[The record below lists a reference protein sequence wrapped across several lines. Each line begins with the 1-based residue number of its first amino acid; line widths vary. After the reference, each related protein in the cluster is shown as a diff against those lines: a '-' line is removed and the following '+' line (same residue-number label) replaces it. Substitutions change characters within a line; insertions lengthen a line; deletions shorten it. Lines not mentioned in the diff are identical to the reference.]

1 MKHKTAIV
9 TGTKEFSLGESIVL
23 NLQSA
28 VPDIN
33 IITISRTANES
44 LNSKLGEQGFF
55 IQMDLNPHNHGKGD
69 RALDN
74 FQSSLYHKIRMAFVD
89 FEKRGRLS
97 HKGIDFLFNNAG
109 VYDFGPLTK
118 ISNKSISNL
127 VGVNY
132 VGHLMVA
139 KTVMI
144 LNEDNGI
151 NNSTDFRLCEV
162 GSFQGL
168 RPRTGRSVYSPSKA
182 AGIDACHSLA
192 DGNEVE
198 VVSYIAVGP
207 IDTYMLH
214 ANHWETKSGGSKEFI
229 DQIFDSD
236 KELYKSIFVDGN
248 MKSFENCLSN
258 FKKVERDKLKETY
271 SKYLKVREKYAKT
284 ETLAI
289 ESAEDVAK
297 SIVSRMLQ
305 PADTLPSD
313 ILFFDKQWN
322 GKEFFK
328 GYSSVPFKDY
338 DKLERIFGPCKE
350 LTLDLKPR
358 E

>member
-1 MKHKTAIV
+1 MNKTAII
-9 TGTKEFSLGESIVL
+9 TGVKEFSLGESIAL
-23 NLQSA
+23 KLQSM
-28 VPDIN
+28 VKDIN
-33 IITISRTANES
+33 IILISRAENKRLS
-44 LNSKLGEQGFF
+44 SRLGEQGIF
-55 IQMDLNPHNHGKGD
+55 IQMDLNPFNYGKGEE
-69 RALDN
+69 AFEI
-74 FQSSLYHKIRMAFVD
+74 FQQQLIKKIVLTSDEF
-89 FEKRGRLS
+89 KKKGRLNN
-97 HKGIDFLFNNAG
+97 KGIDFLFNNAG

-168 RPRTGRSVYSPSKA
+168 RPRAGRSVYSPSKA
-182 AGIDACHSLA
+182 AGVDACHSLA

-248 MKSFENCLSN
+248 MKSFKNCLSN
-258 FKKVERDKLKETY
+258 FKKVEQDKLKENY

-305 PADTLPSD
+305 PADTHPSD
-313 ILFFDKQWN
+313 ILFFDKQWD